1 MAELLSAEEIKG
13 LVSLLAPGFIIQGLM
28 MRVRAGAIPDL
39 KDRLVTYGVISS
51 AYYAVVTPIF
61 HLKSGLQLD
70 PWIISLLEYAVVPA
84 VIAVIGAYAVQEE
97 WDYKVAERFGLQL
110 AYHIPAAWDYTFD
123 LIRSGAY
130 LLVTLKDDTV
140 VRGRYAGDSFSSTNK
155 DERDLLLAQV
165 WQADENGVVGE
176 GA

>member
-1 MAELLSAEEIKG
+1 MQCRKNGTTKLPS
-13 LVSLLAPGFIIQGLM
+13 V
-28 MRVRAGAIPDL
+28 
-39 KDRLVTYGVISS
+39 
-51 AYYAVVTPIF
+51 
-61 HLKSGLQLD
+61 
-70 PWIISLLEYAVVPA
+70 
-84 VIAVIGAYAVQEE
+84 
-97 WDYKVAERFGLQL
+97 GLQL

-165 WQADENGVVGE
+165 WQADENGVWSEEAPERSILLCGGDIRHIE
-176 GA
+176 IYKD